1 MVTERQSDMYSG
13 KKVTKT
19 DQKYI
24 VLMYKGG
31 LSFSTIGRI
40 LGFAP
45 ETIAMHYRME
55 LQGRSNKYGNS
66 VDWSKVRTG
75 LGNVPRGDD

>member
-1 MVTERQSDMYSG
+1 MSMGENLI
-13 KKVTKT
+13 TKT

-24 VLMYKGG
+24 VKMREAGFNFTQISKVFGVSADTVYRHYKLAKGG
-31 LSFSTIGRI
+31 NISKT
-40 LGFAP
+40 A
-45 ETIAMHYRME
+45 
-55 LQGRSNKYGNS
+55 YG